1 MRCGLLGEKLGH
13 SYSKAIHE
21 RLGGYSYELIECPRA
36 ELDAFMKGGSFDAI
50 NVTIPYKKAVIPYC
64 AALSPIAE
72 RIGSVNAVIRQRD
85 GSLYGDNTDAYGF
98 MSMVKKSGVDIA
110 GKKAIVLGSGGASA
124 TICAVLNELNAK
136 SVAVIS
142 RSGQDNYENIHK
154 HADAEIIVNTTP
166 VGMYPNTGVSPVDLS
181 VFKGCKG
188 VLDIVYN
195 PHRTALLMQ
204 AEALGIPCMGGL
216 NMLVAQAKRAA
227 ELFTV
232 TAIPDSRTDE
242 IERELSLNMQNSY
255 SDHPEEPG
263 DTDLPTKPAATSD
276 ILCRLSEA
284 ILDDLQK
291 QMKPDFPKLTCIPEA
306 KAGQEHDGESNSVS
320 CQIKKV
326 SSSMEAYSSPAYYL
340 TPPIDDLWHNT
351 IYLNEPNIT
360 DDLTLYT
367 TLAHEG
373 YPGHLY
379 QTVYSQSFLNQQNA
393 SCIRSMLHYG
403 GFVEGWAVYVENL
416 SYGYAAQLT
425 KNEEAAAYIEAC
437 RLNRNLHL
445 CLYSYMDIA
454 IHYDGATPEQIGRF
468 LENLGLGQHTNVE
481 TIYEYLVEEPCNYLK
496 YYLGYLEFLSLKQKA
511 KEMWG
516 TDYSDYRF
524 HKFVLE
530 TGPSDFRSLGELVT
544 AHPYPGQ
551 NFGNQS

>member
-195 PHRTALLMQ
+195 PHGTALLMQ
-204 AEALGIPCMGGL
+204 AEELGIPCMGGL

-227 ELFTV
+227 ELFTG
-232 TAIPDSRTDE
+232 TSIPDSRTDE
-242 IERELSLNMQNSY
+242 IERELSLNMQNIVLIGM
-255 SDHPEEPG
+255 PG
-263 DTDLPTKPAATSD
+263 CGKS
-276 ILCRLSEA
+276 
-284 ILDDLQK
+284 
-291 QMKPDFPKLTCIPEA
+291 
-306 KAGQEHDGESNSVS
+306 
-320 CQIKKV
+320 
-326 SSSMEAYSSPAYYL
+326 
-340 TPPIDDLWHNT
+340 T
-351 IYLNEPNIT
+351 I
-360 DDLTLYT
+360 
-367 TLAHEG
+367 
-373 YPGHLY
+373 
-379 QTVYSQSFLNQQNA
+379 
-393 SCIRSMLHYG
+393 
-403 GFVEGWAVYVENL
+403 
-416 SYGYAAQLT
+416 
-425 KNEEAAAYIEAC
+425 AAALGK
-437 RLNRNLHL
+437 RLNRAVRDSDEATEAQAGMSIPQIFALHGEDAFRR
-445 CLYSYMDIA
+445 S
-454 IHYDGATPEQIGRF
+454 
-468 LENLGLGQHTNVE
+468 E
-481 TIYEYLVEEPCNYLK
+481 TEA
-496 YYLGYLEFLSLKQKA
+496 LS
-511 KEMWG
+511 
-516 TDYSDYRF
+516 
-524 HKFVLE
+524 
-530 TGPSDFRSLGELVT
+530 SLGRQSGLIISTGGGCVT
-544 AHPYPGQ
+544 RRENYPLLHQ
-551 NFGNQS
+551 NGIIIWLTRSIDALPTDGRPISQRSDMHALYAARKPLYERFCDIIIDNNGSVESTVESITEALK

>member
-36 ELDAFMKGGSFDAI
+36 ELDAFMKGDSFDAI

-110 GKKAIVLGSGGASA
+110 GRKAIVLGSGGASA

-142 RSGQDNYENIHK
+142 RSGQDNYENIQK

-181 VFKGCKG
+181 VFKSCKG

-227 ELFTV
+227 ELFTG
-232 TAIPDSRTDE
+232 TSIPDSRTDE
-242 IERELSLNMQNSY
+242 IERELSLNMQNIVLIGM
-255 SDHPEEPG
+255 PG
-263 DTDLPTKPAATSD
+263 CGKS
-276 ILCRLSEA
+276 
-284 ILDDLQK
+284 
-291 QMKPDFPKLTCIPEA
+291 
-306 KAGQEHDGESNSVS
+306 
-320 CQIKKV
+320 
-326 SSSMEAYSSPAYYL
+326 
-340 TPPIDDLWHNT
+340 T
-351 IYLNEPNIT
+351 I
-360 DDLTLYT
+360 
-367 TLAHEG
+367 
-373 YPGHLY
+373 
-379 QTVYSQSFLNQQNA
+379 
-393 SCIRSMLHYG
+393 
-403 GFVEGWAVYVENL
+403 
-416 SYGYAAQLT
+416 
-425 KNEEAAAYIEAC
+425 AAALGK
-437 RLNRNLHL
+437 RLNRAVRDSDEATEAQAGMHEHTPDIRPARGGCVPQKRNRGPFKARQAERAYNLHRRRL
-445 CLYSYMDIA
+445 RYAAGKLSSA
-454 IHYDGATPEQIGRF
+454 APERHYNMAHAQHRRAAHRRAANIPKERHACALRRKKAAVRAFLRHYYRQQRF
-468 LENLGLGQHTNVE
+468 
-481 TIYEYLVEEPCNYLK
+481 C
-496 YYLGYLEFLSLKQKA
+496 
-511 KEMWG
+511 
-516 TDYSDYRF
+516 
-524 HKFVLE
+524 
-530 TGPSDFRSLGELVT
+530 
-544 AHPYPGQ
+544 
-551 NFGNQS
+551 

>member
-36 ELDAFMKGGSFDAI
+36 ELDAFMKGDSFDAI

-98 MSMVKKSGVDIA
+98 MSMVKKSGVDIT
-110 GKKAIVLGSGGASA
+110 GRKAIVLGSGGASA

-142 RSGQDNYENIHK
+142 RSGQDNYENIQK

-227 ELFTV
+227 ELFTG
-232 TAIPDSRTDE
+232 TSIPD
-242 IERELSLNMQNSY
+242 LSL
-255 SDHPEEPG
+255 
-263 DTDLPTKPAATSD
+263 
-276 ILCRLSEA
+276 
-284 ILDDLQK
+284 
-291 QMKPDFPKLTCIPEA
+291 
-306 KAGQEHDGESNSVS
+306 
-320 CQIKKV
+320 
-326 SSSMEAYSSPAYYL
+326 
-340 TPPIDDLWHNT
+340 
-351 IYLNEPNIT
+351 
-360 DDLTLYT
+360 
-367 TLAHEG
+367 
-373 YPGHLY
+373 
-379 QTVYSQSFLNQQNA
+379 
-393 SCIRSMLHYG
+393 
-403 GFVEGWAVYVENL
+403 
-416 SYGYAAQLT
+416 
-425 KNEEAAAYIEAC
+425 
-437 RLNRNLHL
+437 
-445 CLYSYMDIA
+445 
-454 IHYDGATPEQIGRF
+454 IHI
-468 LENLGLGQHTNVE
+468 
-481 TIYEYLVEEPCNYLK
+481 
-496 YYLGYLEFLSLKQKA
+496 
-511 KEMWG
+511 
-516 TDYSDYRF
+516 
-524 HKFVLE
+524 
-530 TGPSDFRSLGELVT
+530 
-544 AHPYPGQ
+544 
-551 NFGNQS
+551 

>member
-36 ELDAFMKGGSFDAI
+36 ELDTFMKGDSFDAI

-98 MSMVKKSGVDIA
+98 MSMVKKSGVDI
-110 GKKAIVLGSGGASA
+110 
-124 TICAVLNELNAK
+124 NELNAK

-181 VFKGCKG
+181 VFNGCKG

-227 ELFTV
+227 ELFTG

-242 IERELSLNMQNSY
+242 IERELSLNMQNIVLIGM
-255 SDHPEEPG
+255 PG
-263 DTDLPTKPAATSD
+263 CGKS
-276 ILCRLSEA
+276 
-284 ILDDLQK
+284 
-291 QMKPDFPKLTCIPEA
+291 
-306 KAGQEHDGESNSVS
+306 
-320 CQIKKV
+320 
-326 SSSMEAYSSPAYYL
+326 
-340 TPPIDDLWHNT
+340 T
-351 IYLNEPNIT
+351 I
-360 DDLTLYT
+360 
-367 TLAHEG
+367 
-373 YPGHLY
+373 
-379 QTVYSQSFLNQQNA
+379 
-393 SCIRSMLHYG
+393 
-403 GFVEGWAVYVENL
+403 
-416 SYGYAAQLT
+416 
-425 KNEEAAAYIEAC
+425 AAALGK
-437 RLNRNLHL
+437 RLNRAVRDSDEATEAQAGMSIPQIFALRGEDAFRRSETEALSKLGRQSGLIISTGGGCVTRQENYPLLHQNGIIIWL
-445 CLYSYMDIA
+445 TRSIDALPTDGRPISQRSDMHALYAARKPLYERFCDI
-454 IHYDGATPEQIGRF
+454 IIDNNGS
-468 LENLGLGQHTNVE
+468 VE
-481 TIYEYLVEEPCNYLK
+481 STVESITEALK
-496 YYLGYLEFLSLKQKA
+496 
-511 KEMWG
+511 
-516 TDYSDYRF
+516 
-524 HKFVLE
+524 
-530 TGPSDFRSLGELVT
+530 
-544 AHPYPGQ
+544 
-551 NFGNQS
+551 

>member
-136 SVAVIS
+136 SVTVIS
-142 RSGQDNYENIHK
+142 RSGQDNYENIQK

-166 VGMYPNTGVSPVDLS
+166 VGMYPSTGVSPVDLS

-195 PHRTALLMQ
+195 PRRTALLMQ
-204 AEALGIPCMGGL
+204 AEELGIPCMGGL

-227 ELFTV
+227 ELFTG

-242 IERELSLNMQNSY
+242 IERELSLNMQNIVLIGM
-255 SDHPEEPG
+255 PG
-263 DTDLPTKPAATSD
+263 CGKS
-276 ILCRLSEA
+276 
-284 ILDDLQK
+284 
-291 QMKPDFPKLTCIPEA
+291 
-306 KAGQEHDGESNSVS
+306 
-320 CQIKKV
+320 
-326 SSSMEAYSSPAYYL
+326 
-340 TPPIDDLWHNT
+340 T
-351 IYLNEPNIT
+351 I
-360 DDLTLYT
+360 
-367 TLAHEG
+367 
-373 YPGHLY
+373 
-379 QTVYSQSFLNQQNA
+379 
-393 SCIRSMLHYG
+393 
-403 GFVEGWAVYVENL
+403 
-416 SYGYAAQLT
+416 
-425 KNEEAAAYIEAC
+425 AAALGK
-437 RLNRNLHL
+437 RLNRAVRDSDEATEAQAGMSIPK
-445 CLYSYMDIA
+445 YSPCA
-454 IHYDGATPEQIGRF
+454 GRMRSAEAKPRPF
-468 LENLGLGQHTNVE
+468 QSSAGRAGL
-481 TIYEYLVEEPCNYLK
+481 
-496 YYLGYLEFLSLKQKA
+496 
-511 KEMWG
+511 
-516 TDYSDYRF
+516 
-524 HKFVLE
+524 
-530 TGPSDFRSLGELVT
+530 
-544 AHPYPGQ
+544 
-551 NFGNQS
+551 